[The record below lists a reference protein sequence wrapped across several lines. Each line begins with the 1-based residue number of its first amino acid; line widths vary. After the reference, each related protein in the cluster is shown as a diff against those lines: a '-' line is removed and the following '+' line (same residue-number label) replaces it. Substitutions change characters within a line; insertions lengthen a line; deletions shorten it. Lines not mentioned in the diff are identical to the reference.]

1 MSTLGRKAMKKTL
14 KRLKKDAF
22 DKTKDYIKTFDE
34 LQKDE
39 DELDKEE
46 RELLDL
52 IVNLTYPVFSSLLR
66 YIHALQDYSL
76 ELDEEWDKLLKSVEA
91 RQSKP
96 MQKKEEAKKTKYID

>member
-1 MSTLGRKAMKKTL
+1 MKKTL
-14 KRLKKDAF
+14 ERLKKDAF
-22 DKTKDYIKTFDE
+22 DKTKDCIDTFDK

-52 IVNLTYPVFSSLLR
+52 IVDLTYPVFSSLLR

-76 ELDEEWDKLLKSVEA
+76 ELDEEWDKLLKSIEEA
-91 RQSKP
+91 QQPKP
-96 MQKKEEAKKTKYID
+96 TQKKEEAKKTSYIK